1 MKKTDQSHLNLT
13 DDEIY
18 YGLEANKHYMGVSQ
32 YKRFIDCEARAL
44 AEINGDWVRGTNSP
58 ALILGNYVHSYFE
71 SEATHKRFVEVN
83 KDNIYSKRKP
93 YGLLKAYEQ
102 ADVMIKKLEEEPL
115 FNYLWQGERET
126 VVTGELFGVE
136 WKGKIDLLNVEKGY
150 FVDLKTT
157 ASIGNRFY
165 NEKYGKYVSFVENYG
180 YVLQMA
186 VYEKLLSQQFGRSF
200 TGYIYAISKQDIP
213 EMVAIDIEQHKKEF
227 ELDLLGEGVGRVVA
241 VKNGEEEPT
250 ACGKCDFCKTTRK
263 LEGFITT
270 DELIG

>member
-1 MKKTDQSHLNLT
+1 MTDQWNLNLA

-18 YGLEANKHYMGVSQ
+18 YGLEANKFYMGVSQ
-32 YKRFIDCEARAL
+32 YKRFKDCEARAL
-44 AEINGDWVRGTNSP
+44 AELNGEWVRSTDSP

-71 SEATHKRFVEVN
+71 SEESHNRFIENN
-83 KDNIYSKRKP
+83 KDKIYSKRKP
-93 YGLLKAYEQ
+93 FGLLKAYEQ
-102 ADVMIKKLEEEPL
+102 ADVMIKKLDEEPL
-115 FNYLWQGERET
+115 FNYLWQGDRET
-126 VVTGELFGVE
+126 VVTGNLYGVE

-157 ASIGNRFY
+157 AGISNRFY
-165 NEKYGKYVSFVENYG
+165 NDKYGKYVSFVEHYG

-186 VYEKLLSQQFGRSF
+186 VYEKLLEQQHGKPF

-227 ELDLLGEGVGRVVA
+227 ELDLLSEGIGRVVA

-270 DELIG
+270 DDLIG